1 MKLWQKDKAS
11 LQEVERFTVGRD
23 QEMDLFLA
31 KADVLGSLA
40 HITMLQ
46 SIGLLTSQ
54 ELTTLTAGL
63 KDIHQHI
70 IAGTFKIEKGV
81 EDIHSQVELELTKK
95 YGDVGKKI
103 HSGRSRN
110 DQVLGGYKTFFTRR
124 DQSYSKRNK
133 IAVRS
138 PDRAKRK
145 A

>member
-54 ELTTLTAGL
+54 ELTTLTSGL
-63 KDIHQHI
+63 KDIHQNI
-70 IAGTFKIEKGV
+70 IAGTFRIEKGV
-81 EDIHSQVELELTKK
+81 EDIHSQV
-95 YGDVGKKI
+95 
-103 HSGRSRN
+103 
-110 DQVLGGYKTFFTRR
+110 
-124 DQSYSKRNK
+124 
-133 IAVRS
+133 
-138 PDRAKRK
+138 
-145 A
+145 